1 MDIGKNIRE
10 AREAQGL
17 LVSEVA
23 RRAGL
28 TISGVQFVEEGRVR
42 NPTVNTVVK
51 ISRALGVA
59 PGELLK
65 ETTPAPKVV
74 ALPSTPLIDSSPEEL
89 DRRLRELG
97 SAQKVEDE
105 ILDRIREEQ
114 KSLRAWVTKHVSPKL
129 RRADVYYVAATD
141 YWSKLADP
149 RDVPFK
155 SVMEI
160 AQEMAGTYD
169 AVRAE
174 VEDSNPGG
182 GEQRGADQQA
192 S

>member
-28 TISGVQFVEEGRVR
+28 TVSGVTSIETGRVR
-42 NPTVNTVVK
+42 KPAAETVVR
-51 ISRALGVA
+51 IARALGVE
-59 PGELLK
+59 PGQLLK
-65 ETTPAPKVV
+65 EEADPKVA
-74 ALPSTPLIDSSPEEL
+74 ALPSTPLIDSSPEEI
-89 DRRLRELG
+89 DGRLRELG
-97 SAQKVEDE
+97 SAQEVEDE

-149 RDVPFK
+149 RGVPFK

-160 AQEMAGTYD
+160 AEEMAGTYD